1 MRQPLDRKTAF
12 LGGILLAFLADGVK
26 AECESGHWVR
36 SVTPDGTIVVLEDGS
51 VWEIDSPD
59 SVMTMLWLPT
69 TEIVVCGDRLI
80 NADDG
85 EAVRAA
91 RIR

>member
-1 MRQPLDRKTAF
+1 MSRPKTAF
-12 LGGILLAFLADGVK
+12 LGAILLVCLTASARAD
-26 AECESGHWVR
+26 CEAGHWVR

-51 VWEIDSPD
+51 VWEIDPPE
-59 SVMTMLWLPT
+59 SVMTMLWLPA

-80 NADDG
+80 HADDG
-85 EAVRAA
+85 EAVRAD